1 MVVKIL
7 VINPISIFEHDI
19 IDKNIVL
26 KYIPSNIELDFINL
40 KDAPETIECF
50 YDDALTAPLVA
61 KAAYNAEKN
70 GYDAIVINCFDDP
83 GLDASREKVS
93 IPVLGIGETSMVIAC
108 LLGHKFAIVS
118 VGSNSRAIYERRALE
133 LGLIN
138 RLAYSCGIES
148 KVLDLRKNEN
158 KIKEM
163 IYKEAKRSIEE
174 FGAEVIVLGC
184 GGMVGFSEDL
194 TKMLNVPVIDPLP
207 LTINIAETLVTLGLK
222 HSKAWLYNVPKHKR

>member
-7 VINPISIFEHDI
+7 VINPISISEHDI

-26 KYIPSNIELDFINL
+26 KYVPSNIELGFINL

-70 GYDAIVINCFDDP
+70 GYNAIVINCFDDP

-108 LLGHKFAIVS
+108 LLGNKFAIVS

-148 KVLDLRKNEN
+148 KVLDLKKDEN
-158 KIKEM
+158 KVKEM
-163 IYKEAKRSIEE
+163 IYKEAKRAIEE

>member
-1 MVVKIL
+1 MVLKIL
-7 VINPISIFEHDI
+7 VINPISISKWDTL
-19 IDKNIVL
+19 DKDIVL
-26 KYIPSNIELDFINL
+26 KYITSNTKVDFINL

-61 KAAYNAEKN
+61 KAAYNAEKD
-70 GYDAIVINCFDDP
+70 GYNAIVIGCFDDP

-93 IPVLGIGETSMVIAC
+93 IPVLGIGETSMTIAC
-108 LLGHKFAIVS
+108 LLGHKFAIIS

-163 IYKEAKRSIEE
+163 IYKEAKKAIEE

-184 GGMVGFSEDL
+184 GGMIGFSEDL
-194 TKMLNVPVIDPLP
+194 NKMLNVPVIDPLS
-207 LTINIAETLVTLGLK
+207 LTIKIAETLAILGLK